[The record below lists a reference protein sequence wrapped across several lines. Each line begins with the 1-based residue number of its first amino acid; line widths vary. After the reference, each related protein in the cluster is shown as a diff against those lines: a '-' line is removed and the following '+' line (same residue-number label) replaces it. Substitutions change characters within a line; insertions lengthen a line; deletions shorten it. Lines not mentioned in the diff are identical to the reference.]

1 MARTYLSIAEP
12 TDPTFFILL
21 CQNLP
26 TLPFGIAYSRI
37 RTRYFVYLVRWRGQ
51 LMSALVGHCLPY

>member
-26 TLPFGIAYSRI
+26 TLPFGIAY
-37 RTRYFVYLVRWRGQ
+37 RGK
-51 LMSALVGHCLPY
+51 MS